1 MDVNQWIY
9 KAILLEAINSI
20 KRAED
25 IKPKTPIEI
34 SALRWELYASLQNI
48 LDASR

>member
-1 MDVNQWIY
+1 MDL

-25 IKPKTPIEI
+25 IKPKTSIEVVARE
-34 SALRWELYASLQNI
+34 S
-48 LDASR
+48 D